1 LLQLFGGGVYGES
14 YLIQKP
20 EEWLTNLVS
29 QKLGW
34 WKELQKN
41 RLSWP
46 NIWTWLLLQ
55 LFGGGVY
62 GESYL
67 HRNLKSGLRNIIYA
81 VRPRGVHDNL
91 PVGLNEYESLGPCLF
106 GEWDDRG
113 RVIVYERSTDMLNAL
128 KYPEWV

>member
-1 LLQLFGGGVYGES
+1 M
-14 YLIQKP
+14 
-20 EEWLTNLVS
+20 
-29 QKLGW
+29 
-34 WKELQKN
+34 
-41 RLSWP
+41 
-46 NIWTWLLLQ
+46 LQ

-81 VRPRGVHDNL
+81 VRLRGVHDNR

-113 RVIVYERSTDMLNAL
+113 RVIVYERSTDMLNVF